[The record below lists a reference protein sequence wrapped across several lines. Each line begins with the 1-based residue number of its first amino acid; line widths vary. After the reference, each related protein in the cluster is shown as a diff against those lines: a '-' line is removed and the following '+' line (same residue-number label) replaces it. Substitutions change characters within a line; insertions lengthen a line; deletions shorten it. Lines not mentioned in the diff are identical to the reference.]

1 MELRYM
7 GTGAAEGIP
16 ATFCSC
22 PVCREA
28 AGRGGREIRTRS
40 QALLDGKILFDFPP
54 DAYAHYLAYR
64 FDLPAIEHIL
74 VTHSHMDHFFPKEFE
89 LRSEGFVPTAL
100 PLLHIYGNDKV
111 EQALLAA
118 LPQGDQGRHK
128 LHFHRLNPFERIDAG
143 GYAVTPLLAKHDP
156 EERCLFYLVERGD
169 TALLYAH
176 DTGFFPAETWDYLG
190 SAKPRLGLVSLDCTS
205 AAFKD
210 GNYHM
215 GLPDVVLVREKLL
228 KMGLAGD
235 ATVFMLNHFSHNGGL
250 NHRELCEKAQGLG
263 FGVAWDGLAAGF

>member
-1 MELRYM
+1 
-7 GTGAAEGIP
+7 
-16 ATFCSC
+16 
-22 PVCREA
+22 
-28 AGRGGREIRTRS
+28 
-40 QALLDGKILFDFPP
+40 
-54 DAYAHYLAYR
+54 
-64 FDLPAIEHIL
+64 
-74 VTHSHMDHFFPKEFE
+74 MDHFFPKEFE

-128 LHFHRLNPFERIDAG
+128 LRFHRLSPFERIDAG
-143 GYAVTPLLAKHDP
+143 GYAVTPLLARHDP
-156 EERCLFYLVERGD
+156 EERCLFYLVEQGD

-215 GLPDVVLVREKLL
+215 GLPDVVPVREKLL
-228 KMGLAGD
+228 KMGLAGS